1 MRLPMLGKSFIL
13 NQWRCKMTISYEN
26 FSSFEEVETLYNN
39 VIPMGGKNKK
49 SMNIKP
55 LATRSRS
62 WEQIVK
68 ISKNCY
74 VLEYRYGYDNLEKKY
89 KEKEYSL
96 LSAPIVWRKLRDGT
110 ETVTIS
116 NGIGNYAHNGH
127 YSFLERFLPL
137 GLSFRIEYGKQ
148 FIVMSSA
155 KNHEPPH
162 DLTPIKEEYYLAK
175 RDAKVR
181 HLHYQV
187 GKEDVLKLRDDG
199 ARLTFKRITGK
210 PRYEFVD
217 GGKPIPKAP
226 RKIVNKNLKAKYKK
240 NIEDFYGYVCA
251 MKPILKCTHRYK
263 GENGEYG
270 WRECNESKNEVT
282 REMGWYDEK
291 IREIIKDP
299 NHKFKLNLVVQFLN
313 KAQDI
318 TEPKRFR
325 ATYNRWINEELGFIK
340 EKR

>member
-1 MRLPMLGKSFIL
+1 M
-13 NQWRCKMTISYEN
+13 SYEN
-26 FSSFEEVETLYNN
+26 FSSFSEVEALYKS
-39 VIPMGGKNKK
+39 VPPMGGKNNKGK
-49 SMNIKP
+49 NIKP
-55 LATRSRS
+55 LATRSRY
-62 WEQIVK
+62 WEQVVK

-74 VLEYRYGYDNLEKKY
+74 VLECRYGYDNLDKAY
-89 KEKEYSL
+89 KEKRYSL

-116 NGIGNYAHNGH
+116 NGVGPYAHTGH

-137 GLSFRIEYGKQ
+137 GLSFKLEYGKQ
-148 FIVMSSA
+148 FITANTS

-175 RDAKVR
+175 RRENLGRFQPLQSNGDKKM
-181 HLHYQV
+181 LNM
-187 GKEDVLKLRDDG
+187 RDDG

-210 PRYEFVD
+210 SRYEFIS
-217 GGKPIPKAP
+217 GGKPIPKPP
-226 RKIVNKNLKAKYKK
+226 RKVVNKNLKDKYKK
-240 NIEDFYGYVCA
+240 NIEAFYGYVCA
-251 MKPILKCTHRYK
+251 MKPILRFTHRYN
-263 GENGEYG
+263 GDNGEYG
-270 WRECNESKNEVT
+270 WKQCSESKYEVD
-282 REMGWYDEK
+282 RQMGWYDEK

-299 NHKFKLNLVVQFLN
+299 NHKFKLNLAIAFLN

-325 ATYNRWINEELGFIK
+325 ATYNRWINKELGFIK

>member
-1 MRLPMLGKSFIL
+1 
-13 NQWRCKMTISYEN
+13 MTMTYEN
-26 FSSFEEVETLYNN
+26 FSSFEEVETLYKYT
-39 VIPMGGKNKK
+39 IPMGGKNKTGK
-49 SMNIKP
+49 NIKP

-74 VLEYRYGYDNLEKKY
+74 VLENRYGYDNLEKKY

-96 LSAPIVWRKLRDGT
+96 LTAPIVWRKHRDGT

-127 YSFLERFLPL
+127 YSFLDRFLPF
-137 GLSFRIEYGKQ
+137 GLTLKIQNGKQ

-175 RDAKVR
+175 RYVKMRPYSAQ
-181 HLHYQV
+181 LNW
-187 GKEDVLKLRDDG
+187 RDDG

-210 PRYEFVD
+210 PRYEFVS

-251 MKPILKCTHRYK
+251 MKPILKFTTSYL
-263 GENGEYG
+263 GEDGEYG
-270 WRECNESKNEVT
+270 WKKCYESKYEVST
-282 REMGWYDEK
+282 EMGWSGEK

-299 NHKFKLNLVVQFLN
+299 NHKFKLNLVIQFLN
-313 KAQDI
+313 MTQNVH
-318 TEPKRFR
+318 EPKEFR
-325 ATYNRWINEELGFIK
+325 SSYNRWINRELGFIK